1 MQYRKVVFI
10 FYSVTV
16 VLYTREVSKKTL
28 WESALSHSVVM
39 WTGFME
45 HSSFREAD
53 NALACQEMFLP
64 MEPKGSLP
72 SSQKP
77 KPILTKL
84 IPVHRVVH

>member
-1 MQYRKVVFI
+1 LQYRKVVFM
-10 FYSVTV
+10 FYSLTV
-16 VLYTREVSKKTL
+16 VHERSFEKTL
-28 WESALSHSVVM
+28 WENALSHFVVM

-45 HSSFREAD
+45 HGSSREAD
-53 NALACQEMFLP
+53 NALVCQEMFLP